1 MRIPCEKEGTK
12 MDDKKLDKI
21 WGRIKEKVR
30 IGIDEN
36 AEDIMEI
43 NGGKYVDQMMINMVL
58 IEKIKQLEAKLAKTR

>member
-1 MRIPCEKEGTK
+1 

-21 WGRIKEKVR
+21 WGRIKEKVH

-36 AEDIMEI
+36 AEDIIEI